1 MIISGRFVEILK
13 FSRPLV
19 YGARKKRRGPLP
31 VNCGKGN
38 RVVVDER
45 MRQVLSISGQKPLF
59 RKRVKKA
66 FWLKIKKA
74 EKEKV
79 LKGSPAS
86 RAKALQRARST
97 VRRSINA
104 NVSGWHSATGREFM
118 PVFITFTFAEN
129 IQKLQEANKLFTK
142 AMKRLTWF
150 LTKSR
155 KSTLKYIAVPE
166 FQERGAIHY
175 HVIFFNLPFIENAY
189 DEVRRIWKYGMV
201 NVKAIYDVDNVG
213 GYVTKYMVKDLEDP
227 RLAGEKCH
235 FASRGL
241 KKPHHEYNVFKV
253 RYVESRLPA
262 EKKVVTKIYQSEFL
276 GETEYTQYD
285 LGRGG
290 SLKDYGVVIRE
301 KEQYSAKKES

>member
-1 MIISGRFVEILK
+1 MVEVLK
-13 FSRPLV
+13 FKRPLV
-19 YGARKKRRGPLP
+19 YGPRKRSRKQLP
-31 VNCGKGN
+31 VDCGKKN
-38 RVVVDER
+38 EVVFDER
-45 MRQVLSISGQKPLF
+45 TRQVLGISKQLPLF

-66 FWLKIKKA
+66 FWLKKKKV

-79 LKGSPAS
+79 LKGNPVS

-97 VRRSINA
+97 VRRSINS

-142 AMKRLTWF
+142 AIKRLTWF
-150 LTKSR
+150 LTKSKR
-155 KSTLKYIAVPE
+155 SSLKYLAVPE

-175 HVIFFNLPFIENAY
+175 HVVFFNLPYIENCY

-227 RLAGEKCH
+227 RLAGEKCY
-235 FASRGL
+235 FVSRGL
-241 KKPHHEYNVFKV
+241 KKPYHELNIFKV
-253 RYVESRLPA
+253 RWIESRLP
-262 EKKVVTKIYQSEFL
+262 EDKKVVTEIYNSDFL
-276 GETEYTQYD
+276 GEIEYTLYN

-290 SLKDYGVVIRE
+290 SIEDYGVVIRE
-301 KEQYSAKKES
+301 KEK